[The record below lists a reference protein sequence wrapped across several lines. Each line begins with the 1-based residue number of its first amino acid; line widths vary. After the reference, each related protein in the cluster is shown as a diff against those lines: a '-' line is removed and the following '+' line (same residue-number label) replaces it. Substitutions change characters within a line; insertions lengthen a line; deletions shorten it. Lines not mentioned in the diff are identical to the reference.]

1 MRVACYKYQQLS
13 EKTVCFSCT
22 MNKSRTIIL
31 DRINPVAEA
40 LDASPSRIKKL
51 YVQKGI
57 GNRRILDIAERARR
71 SGIPIVYFPENELR
85 AMSSRHQGLA
95 ARIAPKELITVEKM
109 LADSPCPFLL
119 LLDGVE
125 DPQNLGA
132 VIRTAEGAGVD
143 GLIIPERRSAGLT
156 AAVYSVSA
164 GALEHIAVSRIK
176 NLARTMDYLKKQ
188 GVWLVGAE
196 EGRSKS
202 WYEFDY
208 TGPVGLVLGSEGTGL
223 RRLVREKCDCLLS
236 LPLAGHVSSL
246 NVSAAAAVFI
256 FEVVRQRNQK

>member
-1 MRVACYKYQQLS
+1 
-13 EKTVCFSCT
+13 
-22 MNKSRTIIL
+22 MNESRTIIL
-31 DRINPVAEA
+31 DRINPVAEV
-40 LDASPSRIKKL
+40 LSVSPSRIKKL
-51 YVQKGI
+51 YIQKGT
-57 GNRRILDIAERARR
+57 GNRRILDISEKARR
-71 SGIPIVYFPENELR
+71 AGIPVIYISETKLR
-85 AMSSRHQGLA
+85 AMSPHHQGLA
-95 ARIAPKELITVEKM
+95 APTAPKEWTAVETM
-109 LADSPCPFLL
+109 LADSSCPFLL

-132 VIRTAEGAGVD
+132 VIRTAEAAGVD
-143 GLIIPERRSAGLT
+143 GLIVPERRSAGLT

-164 GALEHIAVSRIK
+164 GALEHMAIAKIK

-196 EGRSKS
+196 AGRSEF

-208 TGPVGLVLGSEGTGL
+208 TVPVGLVMGSEKAGI

-236 LPLAGHVSSL
+236 LPLTGHVSSL